1 MNTKYYNIILKAIFI
16 TLVLISI
23 VMYALDIIYSNKM
36 HQIFLLMNPIYDS
49 KLGYYH
55 ALANIFSLTYMINAY
70 VLAFPILYLNA
81 KNKIRG
87 WLYLIITEVV
97 ISMFCYGLDIILK
110 NYYLK
115 PSGALLQF
123 IAILSG
129 ASILY
134 LILFAFYIF
143 KNRKEKILHA
153 LS

>member
-1 MNTKYYNIILKAIFI
+1 MNTKHYNIILKVIFVA
-16 TLVLISI
+16 LVLISI

-36 HQIFLLMNPIYDS
+36 HQLFLLMNPIYNS

-55 ALANIFSLTYMINAY
+55 ALANKFSLTYRISAY

-81 KNKIRG
+81 KNKIKG

-97 ISMFCYGLDIILK
+97 TSAFCYGLDIILK

-129 ASILY
+129 TSIFY
-134 LILFAFYIF
+134 LLLCVFYMF
-143 KNRKEKILHA
+143 KNKKEKILHV
-153 LS
+153 

>member
-1 MNTKYYNIILKAIFI
+1 MNTKHYNIILKVIFI

-55 ALANIFSLTYMINAY
+55 ALANKFSLTYRISAY
-70 VLAFPILYLNA
+70 VLTFLILYLNA
-81 KNKIRG
+81 KNKIKG
-87 WLYLIITEVV
+87 WLYLIITEVI
-97 ISMFCYGLDIILK
+97 ISAFCYGLGIIVLK

-123 IAILSG
+123 IAILG
-129 ASILY
+129 YTSILY
-134 LILFAFYIF
+134 LILCVFYMF
-143 KNRKEKILHA
+143 KNKKEKILHV
-153 LS
+153 